1 MPMGFGSNVFRRR
14 SPRPMSETP
23 LAGATNRLLQVCA
36 LYAPGS
42 TGLRVKLHRLRGVK
56 IGTGVFIG
64 TDVMLETAYP
74 YRVSIGNDVVVSHRA
89 MVIAHFAETGI
100 EEESTVTI
108 EDEAFIGPGAIIL
121 PNVRIGRGAVVTAG
135 SVVSSAVPPM
145 TVVQGVPAKPVARCG
160 ISLGGGASLK
170 EFSRS
175 LRRL

>member
-1 MPMGFGSNVFRRR
+1 VSLRSNAFRGRR
-14 SPRPMSETP
+14 PKPMSETH
-23 LAGATNRLLQVCA
+23 LAGARNRVLQVCA

-42 TGLRVKLHRLRGVK
+42 TGFRVTLHRLRGVK
-56 IGTGVFIG
+56 IGDGVFIG

-74 YRVSIGNDVVVSHRA
+74 YRVSIGDNVVISHRA
-89 MVIAHFAETGI
+89 TVIAHFRESGI
-100 EEESTVTI
+100 EDESTVTI

-160 ISLGGGASLK
+160 ITLGGGASVK